1 MNIVTIK
8 MVTMQILT
16 YAVLDYI
23 DNLPVLFVI
32 NLFDILDGNIWVWVF
47 SKTVDVTAHL
57 FILVKSGIFHR

>member
-8 MVTMQILT
+8 MVMMHILT

-32 NLFDILDGNIWVWVF
+32 NVLNILMTTFACIPVVKNYYGAF
-47 SKTVDVTAHL
+47 SDKL
-57 FILVKSGIFHR
+57 KESCKN